1 MRRREFT
8 SLLSSLLGG
17 ALVTWPLVARA
28 QRAAGVPQIGVLI
41 PFENENDPQVRNLWP
56 AFKKRLSELGWVE
69 GGNIQFDV
77 HFTTQNID
85 RIRSGAAE
93 IVASAPALIYVWSNP
108 GLAALKQATQTIPIV
123 FVLVSDPVGSGLVA
137 NLARPSG
144 NITGFQNFETAIGG
158 KWLELLKEIA
168 PGVHRVAVVYSQK
181 IPANVAF
188 LRTAEAASAA
198 MGVTVTAIDPQDLA
212 AIEPSLTAFAQEPN
226 GGLIVTPNPLNSR
239 NIEVVSGLAARLRLP
254 AIYPYR
260 LYPVKGGLVSYGFD
274 TVEQQRGA
282 AAYVDRVLKGEKPAN
297 LPVQAP
303 TKYQLVINLKT
314 ANSLGLTVPSSL
326 LATADE
332 VIE

>member
-1 MRRREFT
+1 
-8 SLLSSLLGG
+8 
-17 ALVTWPLVARA
+17 
-28 QRAAGVPQIGVLI
+28 
-41 PFENENDPQVRNLWP
+41 
-56 AFKKRLSELGWVE
+56 
-69 GGNIQFDV
+69 
-77 HFTTQNID
+77 
-85 RIRSGAAE
+85 
-93 IVASAPALIYVWSNP
+93 
-108 GLAALKQATQTIPIV
+108 
-123 FVLVSDPVGSGLVA
+123 
-137 NLARPSG
+137 
-144 NITGFQNFETAIGG
+144 
-158 KWLELLKEIA
+158 
-168 PGVHRVAVVYSQK
+168 
-181 IPANVAF
+181 
-188 LRTAEAASAA
+188 

-260 LYPVKGGLVSYGFD
+260 LYPVKGELVSYGFD